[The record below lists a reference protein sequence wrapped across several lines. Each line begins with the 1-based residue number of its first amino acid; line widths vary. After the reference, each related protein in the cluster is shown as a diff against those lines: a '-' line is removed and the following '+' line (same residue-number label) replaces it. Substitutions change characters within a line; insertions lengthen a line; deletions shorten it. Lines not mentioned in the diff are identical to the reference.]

1 MLSAVLDLVLPPSCV
16 GCGVKGASCCPRCLA
31 ALTAAPA
38 RRMPTP
44 APAGLPDCWSAAPYE
59 GVVRRTIVAYKER
72 GAVALAGVLA
82 EAVARTVLIA
92 IGHMG
97 GRLAIGD
104 VSERIAA
111 GHAGG
116 GSALG
121 HVVGRLAVGHM
132 SEQIGHMSEQIGHVS
147 EQIGHARQIVHAGQI
162 GHVGTG
168 FAVVPVPSTRRS
180 GRDRGH
186 DAVGRLAVLVARR
199 LRACGLGA
207 EVWPVLG
214 QARRVA
220 DQAGLS
226 CAERVSNLAGS
237 LQVLP
242 TAKGPPGACALLVD
256 DIVTTGATLAE
267 AARALRSAGVE
278 VPLAATVGATR
289 RRS

>member
-1 MLSAVLDLVLPPSCV
+1 MVVDMLGRVLNAVLDLVLPSSCV

-31 ALTAAPA
+31 ALTTAPA

-82 EAVARTVLIA
+82 EAVARTVLTA

-97 GRLAIGD
+97 GR
-104 VSERIAA
+104 
-111 GHAGG
+111 
-116 GSALG
+116 
-121 HVVGRLAVGHM
+121 
-132 SEQIGHMSEQIGHVS
+132 
-147 EQIGHARQIVHAGQI
+147 
-162 GHVGTG
+162 
-168 FAVVPVPSTRRS
+168 FAVVPVPSARRS
-180 GRDRGH
+180 RRDRGH

-256 DIVTTGATLAE
+256 DIITTGATLAE
-267 AARALRSAGVE
+267 AARVLRSAGVE

>member
-1 MLSAVLDLVLPPSCV
+1 MAVDMLGRVLSAVLDLVLPPSCA
-16 GCGVKGASCCPRCLA
+16 GCGVKGASCCPPCLA
-31 ALTAAPA
+31 ALTVAPA

-82 EAVARTVLIA
+82 EAVTRTVLIA
-92 IGHMG
+92 VGHMG
-97 GRLAIGD
+97 GRP
-104 VSERIAA
+104 
-111 GHAGG
+111 
-116 GSALG
+116 
-121 HVVGRLAVGHM
+121 AVGH
-132 SEQIGHMSEQIGHVS
+132 
-147 EQIGHARQIVHAGQI
+147 
-162 GHVGTG
+162 VGG
-168 FAVVPVPSTRRS
+168 RFAVVPVPSARRS
-180 GRDRGH
+180 RRDRGH

-226 CAERVSNLAGS
+226 CAERVSNLTGS
-237 LQVLP
+237 LQVIP
-242 TAKGPPGACALLVD
+242 TAKGPPVACALLVD
-256 DIVTTGATLAE
+256 DIITTGATLAE